1 MYDCIVVG
9 AGIIGACA
17 AYDLVKKGKKTLVI
31 DQFPLPHS
39 RGSSHGPIRTLSLTH
54 KNPTFERMGLDSFSM
69 WKHLEEESNTKLL
82 RKTGT
87 IYIDKYPFSDIE
99 AREQSA
105 IRNGL
110 NYAMLSSSQV
120 RQIFPGLIEIPEGQR
135 GYYEKDTQTLKAD
148 KAMACLHL
156 EDLFFSVFLHE
167 AKSSLLLK
175 FRRKLKLETHVV
187 DNGTNKST
195 RGTFHDEE
203 KVEAVIPGSTVT
215 IRTNKGTYTSRSLI
229 LAPGSWASQLLQPLG
244 VNPPIRISRATVCY
258 WKEPT
263 TGLTI
268 DDPVILD
275 RGVDRPK
282 GLKEVFFGY
291 AFPSDEYP
299 GLRKIGVHYGT
310 LTNPDVRDACPDDKE
325 FLEILADYVKSRFP
339 GAGERP
345 SIMESC
351 IYSVRSFTM
360 LQCNVTAWVDNNRE

>member
-69 WKHLEEESNTKLL
+69 WKHLEVESNTKLL

-87 IYIDKYPFSDIE
+87 IYIEKYPFADIE
-99 AREQSA
+99 RREQSA

-120 RQIFPGLIEIPEGQR
+120 RQIFPGLIEVPEGQR

-148 KAMACLHL
+148 KAMACLH
-156 EDLFFSVFLHE
+156 EQIKVH
-167 AKSSLLLK
+167 
-175 FRRKLKLETHVV
+175 
-187 DNGTNKST
+187 G
-195 RGTFHDEE
+195 GTFHDEE
-203 KVEAVIPGSTVT
+203 KVEAVIPGNIVT

-263 TGLTI
+263 PGLTI
-268 DDPVILD
+268 DYPVILD

-299 GLRKIGVHYGT
+299 GLRKIGVHYGH
-310 LTNPDVRDACPDDKE
+310 
-325 FLEILADYVKSRFP
+325 
-339 GAGERP
+339 
-345 SIMESC
+345 
-351 IYSVRSFTM
+351 
-360 LQCNVTAWVDNNRE
+360 